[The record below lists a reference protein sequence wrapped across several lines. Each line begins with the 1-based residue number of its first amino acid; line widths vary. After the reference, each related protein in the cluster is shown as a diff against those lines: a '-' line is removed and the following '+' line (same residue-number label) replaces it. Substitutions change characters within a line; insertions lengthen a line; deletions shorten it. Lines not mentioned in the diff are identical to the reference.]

1 MKRYQARLHE
11 TFYTLDICVEMI
23 YFLFALFSQAFNVTV
38 CRTVEGVDP
47 QAATP
52 AMQPETC
59 AASSSDKLHCSL
71 PVTAVAG
78 SPKCELHTRDTEHSH
93 YTQVQEFWREE
104 ASSGPQL
111 HVHSRT
117 STSTDSSPFLPA
129 LKPPDNPLFSID
141 LLPIEPAGQTPDS
154 SFGPVKMPHAHIQK
168 LSREGHEVP
177 TTLSPARTTMV
188 PPKLNPGDC
197 EEEFLRRR
205 REYWRIKKKEQRAKK
220 AKREKVG
227 AQRRTSTSSWR
238 PILPSQDIPIQPEAL
253 QV

>member
-1 MKRYQARLHE
+1 
-11 TFYTLDICVEMI
+11 MI
-23 YFLFALFSQAFNVTV
+23 YFLLALFSQAFNVTV
-38 CRTVEGVDP
+38 CHTVEGLDP

-52 AMQPETC
+52 AIQPETC

-78 SPKCELHTRDTEHSH
+78 LPKCEFHKRDPEHSH
-93 YTQVQEFWREE
+93 YPQVQEFWREE

-141 LLPIEPAGQTPDS
+141 LLPIEPAAQTPES
-154 SFGPVKMPHAHIQK
+154 SFGPVKMPHAQIQK
-168 LSREGHEVP
+168 LAREGHEVP
-177 TTLSPARTTMV
+177 TTLSPMRTMV

-197 EEEFLRRR
+197 EEDFLRRR

-227 AQRRTSTSSWR
+227 AQKRTSTSGWR
-238 PILPSQDIPIQPEAL
+238 PILPSQDIPIQAEAL
-253 QV
+253 QVRCETLRLYLLIQE